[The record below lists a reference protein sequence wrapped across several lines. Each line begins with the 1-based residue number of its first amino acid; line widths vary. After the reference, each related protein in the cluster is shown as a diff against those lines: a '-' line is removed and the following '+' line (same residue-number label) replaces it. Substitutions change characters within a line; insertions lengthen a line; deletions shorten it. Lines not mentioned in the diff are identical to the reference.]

1 MIKNKDIYCEI
12 QLIIA
17 IMEAIDVKKCICLN
31 AICNDNDYDND
42 FKCIILNAICNDN
55 NYDND
60 LINNENINN
69 NNNDNDNSIINTNQA
84 ICKLKC
90 GCEIHS
96 SCYVDYV
103 KCRLEDKVCI
113 IYYAN

>member
-31 AICNDNDYDND
+31 AICNDN
-42 FKCIILNAICNDN
+42 
-55 NYDND
+55 DND

>member
-1 MIKNKDIYCEI
+1 MEVIDI
-12 QLIIA
+12 
-17 IMEAIDVKKCICLN
+17 KKCICLN
-31 AICNDNDYDND
+31 AIYNS
-42 FKCIILNAICNDN
+42 
-55 NYDND
+55 DND

-69 NNNDNDNSIINTNQA
+69 NNNNNDNDNDNSIINTNQA

-96 SCYVDYV
+96 SCFVDYI

-113 IYYAN
+113 IILC